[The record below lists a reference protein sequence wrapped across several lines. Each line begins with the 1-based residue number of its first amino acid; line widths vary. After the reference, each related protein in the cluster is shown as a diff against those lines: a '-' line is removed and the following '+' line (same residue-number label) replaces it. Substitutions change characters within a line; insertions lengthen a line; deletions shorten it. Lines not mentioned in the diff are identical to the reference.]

1 MISLEALYV
10 FCRFS
15 HFVVVMLMFGLS
27 LFTVML
33 TSGHFS
39 RLMGE
44 RLRVGILI
52 STVLA
57 LITSLVWFVTQAGLM
72 GDGWQ
77 DIYVPGIW
85 LAVLGTSFGQVWQWQ
100 LLVAIFAV
108 GGLFLSNTKV
118 RNLLL
123 LSCAVI
129 LLSSHA
135 FIGHAAMYEGNIGLL
150 LQANQVVHLLSAG
163 YWFGGLWPFLL
174 CLQFLRLKKA
184 PEANLYRDSTYVVNN
199 THGINS
205 AYGINGTHAGDI
217 DSSKNIAAGLYAESM
232 TAMRKFS
239 LYGHFAVFLVI
250 VTGIVSSVILIPGW
264 PVFNRAISEYQ
275 SMLWL
280 KIVLV
285 TGMVFLALINR
296 YILVPK
302 LKQKG
307 CYQLLI
313 INIWLEIILGTSAL
327 LCVAIFATQP
337 PA

>member
-39 RLMGE
+39 RLMRE
-44 RLRVGILI
+44 RLRVGIQI

-57 LITSLVWFVTQAGLM
+57 LITSIVWFVVQAGLM
-72 GDGWQ
+72 GDGWH
-77 DIYVPGIW
+77 DVYVPDIW

-135 FIGHAAMYEGNIGLL
+135 FIGHAAMYEGSIGLL

-184 PEANLYRDSTYVVNN
+184 PEANLYRDSTYL
-199 THGINS
+199 
-205 AYGINGTHAGDI
+205 INGTHAGDT

-232 TAMRKFS
+232 AAMRKFS
-239 LYGHFAVFLVI
+239 LYGHVAVFLVI

-264 PVFNRAISEYQ
+264 PVFNRVISEYQ
-275 SMLWL
+275 SVLWL

-285 TGMVFLALINR
+285 TGMVLLALINR

-327 LCVAIFATQP
+327 LCVAIFATQS

>member
-57 LITSLVWFVTQAGLM
+57 LITSLVWFVAQAGLM

-77 DIYVPGIW
+77 DIYVPDIW

-108 GGLFLSNTKV
+108 GGLFLSNAKV

-135 FIGHAAMYEGNIGLL
+135 FIGHAAMYEGSIGLL

-184 PEANLYRDSTYVVNN
+184 PEANLYRDSTCL
-199 THGINS
+199 
-205 AYGINGTHAGDI
+205 INGTHAGDI

-232 TAMRKFS
+232 AAMRKFS

-264 PVFNRAISEYQ
+264 PVFNRVISEYQ

-285 TGMVFLALINR
+285 TGMVLLALINR

-302 LKQKG
+302 LKRKG

-313 INIWLEIILGTSAL
+313 INIWLELILGTSAL